1 VAGFES
7 SWADVL
13 SGVPQGSVLGP
24 LLFICY
30 INDMPDLIKSLILY
44 ADDAK
49 LFNKVCVDSASL
61 QSDLDTL
68 CEWSMQ
74 WQLKFNTDK
83 CTVMHFGSHND
94 HKHYTMLDHSGNFN
108 FLETAV
114 LEKDF
119 GIWSDPSL
127 KFSVH
132 VTNVVNKDNQILGLT
147 RRSFTYMDLSL
158 MKTLYTVLVRPHLKY
173 GNVVWHPFL
182 KKDIELLESVQHR
195 ASKMIPG

>member
-1 VAGFES
+1 MAGFES

-74 WQLKFNTDK
+74 WQLKFNTLILLR
-83 CTVMHFGSHND
+83 
-94 HKHYTMLDHSGNFN
+94 LDFR
-108 FLETAV
+108 FLNMADVISE
-114 LEKDF
+114 
-119 GIWSDPSL
+119 ISD
-127 KFSVH
+127 
-132 VTNVVNKDNQILGLT
+132 NI
-147 RRSFTYMDLSL
+147 
-158 MKTLYTVLVRPHLKY
+158 
-173 GNVVWHPFL
+173 
-182 KKDIELLESVQHR
+182 
-195 ASKMIPG
+195 A